1 MLVSM
6 KKAVLNTED
15 VMCHNGLVAVFWD
28 EDGLSK
34 VSEWVFTDTLS
45 LPALYWIIHVRGF
58 KSGSR
63 VCVFIYTQVTLPL
76 CGEAD

>member
-34 VSEWVFTDTLS
+34 VSEWVFTDTLCVG
-45 LPALYWIIHVRGF
+45 LKPAETF
-58 KSGSR
+58 TS
-63 VCVFIYTQVTLPL
+63 PL
-76 CGEAD
+76 LDNSCEGL